1 MYALGFA
8 VPVEKFF
15 PPFVVRVPL
24 RFLMC
29 FGTFHQGPYF
39 VLAAVYLDYCL
50 LFIIQYLGIG
60 MLEAVPMARC
70 LALFFSAHV
79 MFIACSNF
87 STTISMWDLLCG
99 RTS

>member
-8 VPVEKFF
+8 VPVETFF

-24 RFLMC
+24 RFLMS

-60 MLEAVPMARC
+60 MLEAVPRW
-70 LALFFSAHV
+70 LDVLPSFFSAHV
-79 MFIACSNF
+79 MFIACSTF
-87 STTISMWDLLCG
+87 STTI
-99 RTS
+99 